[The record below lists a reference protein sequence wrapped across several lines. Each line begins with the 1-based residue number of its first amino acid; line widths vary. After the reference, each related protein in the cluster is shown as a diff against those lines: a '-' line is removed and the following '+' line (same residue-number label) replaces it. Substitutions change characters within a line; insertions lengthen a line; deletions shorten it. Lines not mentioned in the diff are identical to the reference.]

1 MTILQ
6 AIILAIVEGITEYL
20 PVSSTG
26 HMVLSS
32 AIMHIEENNFTKL
45 FEIAIQFGAIL
56 AVVVMFRKKFFDF
69 SRKEFYF
76 KLVAAVIPALIFGK
90 LFDDI
95 IDQNLGNPVII
106 ATIIILG
113 GVLLLVLD
121 KMFEHGKINEESEIS
136 MPKAIII
143 GAFQCLAILFP
154 GLSRSAATIIGG
166 MQQGLS
172 RRLAAEFSFFLAV
185 PTMTAATT
193 YKLLKHVKDHG
204 MLTGEEIQMLA
215 VGNIVAFAV
224 ALLAIR
230 FFVNYLS
237 KHGFAVFGYYRI
249 AAGVLFLFY
258 FWMNH

>member
-6 AIILAIVEGITEYL
+6 AILLAIVEGLTEYL

-26 HMVLSS
+26 HMVLCS
-32 AIMHIEENNFTKL
+32 ALMHIEENNFTKL

-56 AVVVMFRKKFFDF
+56 AVVVVFWKKFFDF
-69 SRKEFYF
+69 SRKDFYL
-76 KLVAAVIPALIFGK
+76 KLAVAVIPALIFGK

-95 IDQNLGNPVII
+95 IDENLGNPVII
-106 ATIIILG
+106 AVIIILG
-113 GVLLLVLD
+113 GILLLVLD
-121 KMFEHGKINEESEIS
+121 KLIDHGTIQEEVNIS
-136 MPKAIII
+136 LPKAVVI

-185 PTMTAATT
+185 PTMTAATS
-193 YKLLKHVKDHG
+193 YKLYQHVKENG
-204 MLTGEEIQMLA
+204 LLSGSEIQLLA
-215 VGNIVAFAV
+215 IGNLVAFAV
-224 ALLAIR
+224 ALIAIR

-249 AAGVLFLFY
+249 AIGVLFLCY
-258 FWMNH
+258 FWMNQ